1 MNILRTEKEY
11 LTIREERMLLLPVA
25 GGSIGLGFFLIL
37 QVLNPFHF
45 AIHPVEN
52 VLLGL
57 LIIFNTVFDMEVYLP
72 HISKEKWSRLLFS
85 IINSMVAGVV
95 VLNTPA
101 LLPGVVLICSIFLVL
116 RTTILIGKWYAY
128 FLTVIIMLCQHIRI
142 YPNLAFNNQTAGDS
156 LLFPLLSLI
165 IIETTAL
172 FYSTLVLQNRR
183 RDILNRVSANLTSSL
198 DVHQVITLIGNAI
211 QNTIK
216 ADTFSIGFL
225 DGQSLNLELLYDDG
239 EFFPNSTI
247 PLEGTLSSI
256 VLSTRKPLVINDTD
270 KEAKALGMPPIVLGK
285 QKRSLSWI
293 GVPLEIHNQQHGLI
307 IVASYKKN
315 AFNLQDLNL
324 LNSFTLQAS
333 MALENAYHHQ
343 EVVSQSHLDSL
354 TGALTHGY
362 SLEVL
367 KDQTRLCYFDK
378 TSLGLIMLDID
389 KFKDL
394 NDTYGHISGDELLVQ
409 IVTTIKGQ
417 IKSSDYIGRWGGEE
431 FLIILPGVNNSQAVS
446 IANRIK
452 KSIQQIII
460 TARNGTPINP
470 PTISQGIA
478 IFPQDASDIYDLID
492 CADKRL
498 YEVKSRE
505 GDDILGTTD
514 QIT

>member
-37 QVLNPFHF
+37 QVANPFNF

-52 VLLGL
+52 VLLGF
-57 LIIFNTVFDMEVYLP
+57 LIMANTFFEIEVYLP
-72 HISKEKWSRLLFS
+72 HIPKGKWSQLLFT

-116 RTTILIGKWYAY
+116 RTTILIGKWHAY
-128 FLTVIIMLCQHIRI
+128 FVMVIIMLCQHIRI
-142 YPNLAFNNQTAGDS
+142 YPALAFNNQTAGDS

-165 IIETTAL
+165 IIETTSI
-172 FYSTLVLQNRR
+172 FYSTLILQNRR
-183 RDILNRVSANLTSSL
+183 REVLNRVSASLTSSL

-225 DGQSLNLELLYDDG
+225 DGQSLNLELLFDEG
-239 EFFPNSTI
+239 VFFPNSTV
-247 PLEGTLSSI
+247 PLEGTLSNR
-256 VLSTRKPLVINDTD
+256 VLSTRQPLVINDMD
-270 KEAKALGMPPIVLGK
+270 KETKSLGITPPIFGK

-307 IVASYKKN
+307 MVASYKKN

-343 EVVSQSHLDSL
+343 EVVTQSHLDSL

-378 TSLGLIMLDID
+378 TTLGLIMLDID
-389 KFKDL
+389 KFKEL
-394 NDTYGHISGDELLVQ
+394 NDTHGHISGDELLIQ
-409 IVTTIKGQ
+409 IVSTIKRQ

-431 FLIILPGVNNSQAVS
+431 FLIILPEVNNSQAVA
-446 IANRIK
+446 IAKRIK
-452 KSIQQIII
+452 KSIQQISI
-460 TARNGTPINP
+460 TTRDGKPIQP

-478 IFPQDASDIYDLID
+478 IFPADATDIYDLID

-498 YEVKSRE
+498 YEVKSRG
-505 GDDILGTTD
+505 GDDLQGMMEHTT
-514 QIT
+514 